1 MTYQLTKEELRKN
14 KERRENFKNIKR
26 NDIYIILDSLK
37 CAHNIGTILRLA
49 DSLLVKK
56 VYICVKNQ

>member
-37 CAHNIGTILRLA
+37 CAHNIGTI
-49 DSLLVKK
+49 
-56 VYICVKNQ
+56 